1 MEGRGRKRFLSEEEI
16 ELWARV
22 TRNDEPLARPRAV
35 FLNEGRTAEAK
46 THPVTAAPN
55 GSGDAAVPKPAVVA
69 AQSTPNG
76 AGKTPKPAV
85 APNQSK
91 PATVPPHAP
100 FDPRIGK
107 RIARGRNAI
116 DARLDLH
123 GLRQQDAYVVL
134 RRFLARCQAD
144 GLRHVLVI
152 TGKGGKPDDAGTRD
166 FWQGEE
172 RGVLRRLVPQWLSE
186 PSFRLHVISFTES
199 ALKHGGSGALYVTI
213 RKAPAIQ
220 GTARPDSAIVR
231 KRMIGR
237 MARDEQR

>member
-22 TRNDEPLARPRAV
+22 TRNDEPLARPRAAL
-35 FLNEGRTAEAK
+35 LNEGWTAEAK
-46 THPVTAAPN
+46 TRAVTASPN
-55 GSGDAAVPKPAVVA
+55 GAEETAVPKPAVA
-69 AQSTPNG
+69 PTQCTPNG
-76 AGKTPKPAV
+76 AGNTPKPTV

-91 PATVPPHAP
+91 PAAAPPHAP

-152 TGKGGKPDDAGTRD
+152 TGKGGKPDEDGIRD
-166 FWQGEE
+166 FWQGEQ

-186 PSFRLHVISFTES
+186 PSLRLHVVSFTES

-213 RKAPAIQ
+213 RKGP
-220 GTARPDSAIVR
+220 RHPRHD
-231 KRMIGR
+231 
-237 MARDEQR
+237 